1 MKWPFHTA
9 EGQILEG
16 LESLPWRRLIVSLK
30 RGRFSA
36 SNVWIGA
43 KLCRFRAFSM
53 GFPWF
58 SPRFPHEGPF
68 TSTAHVFLIAKK
80 KHQWPEEHR
89 MSRSPLGLDS
99 RSPSRMSKVR
109 GTLGGPTE

>member
-1 MKWPFHTA
+1 MAAAHRLAETRPF
-9 EGQILEG
+9 Q
-16 LESLPWRRLIVSLK
+16 
-30 RGRFSA
+30 RFQR
-36 SNVWIGA
+36 VDGA

-89 MSRSPLGLDS
+89 MSRSPLGLES

>member
-36 SNVWIGA
+36 SNVWTELNCVDSG
-43 KLCRFRAFSM
+43 RFRWVFH
-53 GFPWF
+53 GFPHDF
-58 SPRFPHEGPF
+58 RMKAHSPAPP
-68 TSTAHVFLIAKK
+68 TS
-80 KHQWPEEHR
+80 
-89 MSRSPLGLDS
+89 S
-99 RSPSRMSKVR
+99 
-109 GTLGGPTE
+109 